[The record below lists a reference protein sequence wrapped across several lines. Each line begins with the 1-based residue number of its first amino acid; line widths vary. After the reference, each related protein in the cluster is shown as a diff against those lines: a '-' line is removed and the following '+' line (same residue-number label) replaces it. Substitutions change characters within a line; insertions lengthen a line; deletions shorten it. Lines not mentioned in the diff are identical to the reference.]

1 MNPDTVVAL
10 ISALNIGSIIAA
22 LGAWR
27 KAGQSTKELTHNHG
41 SSTKDA
47 VSRIEK
53 TQVHQSEMIKSLG
66 HQIGEIH
73 DTMSQTTHLIGTQL
87 GDMQERV
94 RLVEKRPCNACHESS
109 KHD

>member
-1 MNPDTVVAL
+1 MSIESFTAL

-47 VSRIEK
+47 VVRIEK
-53 TQVHQSEMIKSLG
+53 TQAHQSEMIKSLG
-66 HQIGEIH
+66 HQIGELNGH
-73 DTMSQTTHLIGTQL
+73 MHQTVSLVGAQLEDMS
-87 GDMQERV
+87 ERV
-94 RLVEKRPCNACHESS
+94 RRVEKRPCSQCPA
-109 KHD
+109 D